1 MMVIASRESADSLE
15 SVIQSLLSIC
25 SNAAES
31 SFVQFLE
38 RVFSIPG
45 YRPAAGCQDDWNT
58 SPNAWLL
65 LRNTYMLIEF

>member
-15 SVIQSLLSIC
+15 SVIQSLLFIC

-38 RVFSIPG
+38 RVFQYRGIVLRQGVKMIGIPLPTHG
-45 YRPAAGCQDDWNT
+45 SFSGIHIC
-58 SPNAWLL
+58 
-65 LRNTYMLIEF
+65 